1 MIVKFAIRETTENES
16 IDVLELSNRSA
27 NGLKRAGITKIGE
40 VIDKWDDIPGLH
52 GVGATSI
59 KDISDKIMDLV
70 IKEMTDEQ
78 LLDFWYLLIKDN
90 PVEDLKISV
99 KGD

>member
-27 NGLKRAGITKIGE
+27 NGLKRAGIKTIGE
-40 VIDKWDDIPGLH
+40 VIDKWDDIPKMYGM
-52 GVGATSI
+52 GVTSI
-59 KDISDKIMDLV
+59 KDIGNKIMDLV
-70 IKEMTDEQ
+70 IKEMTNEQ
-78 LLDFWYLLIKDN
+78 LLNFWYSLIKDN
-90 PVEDLKISV
+90 SIEDLKISV

>member
-40 VIDKWDDIPGLH
+40 VIDKWDDIPKLH
-52 GVGATSI
+52 GMGVTSI
-59 KDISDKIMDLV
+59 KDIGDKIMNLV

-78 LLDFWYLLIKDN
+78 LLNFWYLLIN
-90 PVEDLKISV
+90 NNSAEDLKISI